1 MDMERPESSPCDG
14 QKITSP
20 ATQLIK
26 SVSHPFSL
34 WSAELKK
41 TGLAFDESDAVAFW
55 NVLSAIYA
63 LTEEEHVKL
72 RATDAYA
79 FAGGSATTGKRKL
92 AALIQAKLVLTTR
105 NTAKRN
111 EKFGLCF
118 GRGETRSFA
127 DPRPI
132 ERLLRGGILRLSQI
146 QIVRRRP
153 TAWRVVDF
161 LVLTSRRPWFLPF
174 RP

>member
-1 MDMERPESSPCDG
+1 MDMERSASSPWDG

-26 SVSHPFSL
+26 SVGHPFSL

-41 TGLAFDESDAVAFW
+41 TGLAFEESDAVAFW

-92 AALIQAKLVLTTR
+92 VALIQAKLVLTTR

-111 EKFGLCF
+111 EKFVSVSDEARRAVLQTLDRWTDCYEAEF
-118 GRGETRSFA
+118 SAYRKYRSSDA
-127 DPRPI
+127 GQRH
-132 ERLLRGGILRLSQI
+132 G
-146 QIVRRRP
+146 
-153 TAWRVVDF
+153 A
-161 LVLTSRRPWFLPF
+161 
-174 RP
+174 